1 MGRAPHDHDFV
12 FEDIHLA
19 EVSLGDLVDPEF
31 VDVLAVNVDTLS
43 LLVKSVEF

>member
-1 MGRAPHDHDFV
+1 VGRASHDHDFV
-12 FEDIHLA
+12 FEDVHLA